1 MLTFIFGSISMQ
13 LHFLSQKHLK
23 INVKKCK
30 KTWNHNHTTKSKR
43 LPHQYAYTQTH
54 SIVFGWDLYI
64 LGFFVFNLKFPTPET
79 KTTTE
84 KKKKKKNKFNQWKIL
99 VHRSLEISMFRWW
112 NVCCLSLFFYWKCVS
127 FLKIRFLAKLARKHT
142 HITLEREKKTQHT
155 NSWAMYDF
163 CVLCFVNS
171 MAFFLSLSMFL
182 SLFFSLFFP
191 ILHKMKRRK
200 DINQDFSIFVN
211 ASLFWS
217 SSKYLSSTINI
228 RVYIFEMKTK
238 WQNQESDREK
248 EIHTQIQTKP

>member
-64 LGFFVFNLKFPTPET
+64 LGFFVFNLKFPTPEI

-142 HITLEREKKTQHT
+142 HITLEREKKNTTHKFM
-155 NSWAMYDF
+155 SHVRLLCAVF
-163 CVLCFVNS
+163 CKFNGLFPFSFDVS
-171 MAFFLSLSMFL
+171 L
-182 SLFFSLFFP
+182 SLFFSLFPHFAQNETQ
-191 ILHKMKRRK
+191 KR
-200 DINQDFSIFVN
+200 
-211 ASLFWS
+211 
-217 SSKYLSSTINI
+217 Y
-228 RVYIFEMKTK
+228 
-238 WQNQESDREK
+238 
-248 EIHTQIQTKP
+248 